1 MDEAEQ
7 TLITRARLGDV
18 EAFEQLVTAYEGR
31 VYRLV
36 LKLTNDPADT
46 MEIMQDVFLTVYTKL
61 STLKKGAAFATWLNR
76 IATNAAYMKLRAR
89 KRREEISLEDSM
101 PTFTDDDRLSPDV
114 ADWSQIPEENMLRD
128 EAQQHLQE
136 AIARMSPD
144 YRIVFVLKDMEGCSH
159 REIGCMLA
167 LSIPAVKSRLHR
179 ARLFLRQQLTTYFT
193 TR

>member
-7 TLITRARLGDV
+7 TVITRARLGDA
-18 EAFEQLVTAYEGR
+18 EAFEELVTAYEGR

-61 STLKKGAAFATWLNR
+61 STLKKDVTFATWLNR
-76 IATNAAYMKLRAR
+76 IASNAAYMKLRAR

-101 PTFTDDDRLSPDV
+101 PTFTDDDRLNPDV

-136 AIARMSPD
+136 AIARMPPD
-144 YRIVFVLKDMEGCSH
+144 YRMVFVLKDMEGFSH
-159 REIGCMLA
+159 HDIGCMLE

-179 ARLFLRQQLTTYFT
+179 ARLFLRQQLTMYFT